1 MFAVGLVL
9 IVVGWLICKVGD
21 NPVYEIVNGSATNT
35 KVLGGLLFLIG
46 LLLMTASVALLAWQ
60 HMP

>member
-9 IVVGWLICKVGD
+9 IVVGWLTCKVGD

-35 KVLGGLLFLIG
+35 KAVGALIFLVG
-46 LLLMTASVALLAWQ
+46 LLLMTASIALVAWQ
-60 HMP
+60 YMP